1 MTTAIHYVRRM
12 DSYLTSLPRYL
23 EVASRNQLQ
32 DYAIHL
38 TMFRREQ
45 TREMEDCLREFGV
58 TSFKIYMMLRGALGR
73 AIVMDQV
80 AEEAPMETADVDF
93 DNGHLYDVFRTA
105 STLPARLRINV
116 HSEDADIV
124 ASEIERVRELGW
136 DGLAAWHAA
145 RPGHAEAI
153 AIQTVGYLSQQFD
166 VPAYFP
172 HIGSRHG
179 IEALTELRKKGIA
192 FVAETCPQ
200 YVALTIESRPATWQ
214 RSRHQCVPQRTS
226 RAFGP
231 RSLMRPS
238 RRSVRTISLTR
249 IRKSSSGQS
258 GLLGPP
264 SVVRALSCPS
274 C

>member
-1 MTTAIHYVRRM
+1 
-12 DSYLTSLPRYL
+12 
-23 EVASRNQLQ
+23 
-32 DYAIHL
+32 
-38 TMFRREQ
+38 
-45 TREMEDCLREFGV
+45 MEDCLREFGV

-179 IEALTELRKKGIA
+179 IEALTELREK
-192 FVAETCPQ
+192 
-200 YVALTIESRPATWQ
+200 WQ
-214 RSRHQCVPQRTS
+214 LR
-226 RAFGP
+226 
-231 RSLMRPS
+231 LS
-238 RRSVRTISLTR
+238 RRDVSA
-249 IRKSSSGQS
+249 IRRADDRVEGRQPGKDHATSAYRSGRRAR
-258 GLLGPP
+258 LG
-264 SVVRALSCPS
+264 RDR
-274 C
+274 